1 MKDPKRTLIYIPV
14 IHTRA
19 DMGGLSDALQRATLR
34 KFGQKSLKRKIYL
47 INKMWTEIEQ
57 TIEGLD
63 LGYEKVRLYQDGLP
77 VCGREEEIVRDLTRA
92 GSRNHRLLLRLMER
106 GATIMGT
113 ESSELLVEEYG
124 LIKQWMT
131 VEDIRQGHETE
142 AHRKAL
148 ADALIRKRDRYIA
161 DRIDQTL
168 QIGETGILFLGMLHA
183 LENQLHKDIR
193 IIYPVNR
200 PLFHE
205 EK

>member
-1 MKDPKRTLIYIPV
+1 MKDPERTLIYIPV
-14 IHTRA
+14 IHTPA
-19 DMGGLSDALQRATLR
+19 DMGGLSDALNRATLR
-34 KFGQKSLKRKIYL
+34 KFGQKSLKRKIYM
-47 INKMWTEIEQ
+47 INKMWAEIEQ

-63 LGYEKVRLYQDGLP
+63 LRYEKVRLYQDGLP
-77 VCGREEEIVRDLTRA
+77 VCGREAEIVRDLTRA

-124 LIKQWMT
+124 QVKQWMT
-131 VEDIRQGHETE
+131 VEDVRQGREIE
-142 AHRKAL
+142 ARLKAL
-148 ADALIRKRDRYIA
+148 ADELIRKRDRYIA

-193 IIYPVNR
+193 VIYPVSR
-200 PLFHE
+200 PLYHGT
-205 EK
+205 K

>member
-14 IHTRA
+14 IHTQA

-57 TIEGLD
+57 TIKGLD
-63 LGYEKVRLYQDGLP
+63 LRYEKVRLYQDGLP

-131 VEDIRQGHETE
+131 VEDIRQGHEIE
-142 AHRKAL
+142 AHRKTL

-193 IIYPVNR
+193 VIYPVNR

>member
-1 MKDPKRTLIYIPV
+1 MKDLRRTLIYIPV

-19 DMGGLSDALQRATLR
+19 DMGGLSEALQRATLK

-57 TIEGLD
+57 AIEGLD
-63 LGYEKVRLYQDGLP
+63 LRYEKVRLYQDGLP
-77 VCGREEEIVRDLTRA
+77 VCGREAEIVRDLARA

-113 ESSELLVEEYG
+113 EFSELLVEEYG
-124 LIKQWMT
+124 LIKQLMT
-131 VEDIRQGHETE
+131 VEDIHRGKEIEARQ
-142 AHRKAL
+142 KAL
-148 ADALIRKRDRYIA
+148 ADALIRKRDQYIA

-183 LENQLHKDIR
+183 LENGLHKDIR
-193 IIYPVNR
+193 VIYPVNR
-200 PLFHE
+200 PLYHGD
-205 EK
+205 K

>member
-14 IHTRA
+14 IHTQA
-19 DMGGLSDALQRATLR
+19 DMGGLSDALKRATLR
-34 KFGQKSLKRKIYL
+34 KFGQQSLKRKIYM
-47 INKMWTEIEQ
+47 INKMWAEIEQ

-63 LGYEKVRLYQDGLP
+63 LRYEKVRLYQDGLP
-77 VCGREEEIVRDLTRA
+77 VCGREAEIVSDLTRA

-124 LIKQWMT
+124 LIKQSMA
-131 VEDIRQGHETE
+131 VEDVRQGREIE
-142 AHRKAL
+142 ARRKAL
-148 ADALIRKRDRYIA
+148 ADELIRKRDQYIA

-168 QIGETGILFLGMLHA
+168 QINETGILFLGMLHA

-193 IIYPVNR
+193 VIYPVNR
-200 PLFHE
+200 PLYHG
-205 EK
+205 KK

>member
-1 MKDPKRTLIYIPV
+1 MKDLSRMLIYIPV
-14 IHTRA
+14 IHTPA
-19 DMGGLSDALQRATLR
+19 DMGGLSEALQRATLR

-47 INKMWTEIEQ
+47 INKMWSEIEQ
-57 TIEGLD
+57 AIEGLD
-63 LGYEKVRLYQDGLP
+63 LRYEKVRLYQDGLP
-77 VCGREEEIVRDLTRA
+77 VCGREADIVRDLTRA

-131 VEDIRQGHETE
+131 AEDIHQGREIE
-142 AHRKAL
+142 ARRKAM
-148 ADALIRKRDRYIA
+148 ADALIRKRDQYIA

-183 LENQLHKDIR
+183 LGNRLHKDIR
-193 IIYPVNR
+193 VIYPVNR
-200 PLFHE
+200 PLYHGN
-205 EK
+205 K